1 MGEVILEIFGT
12 VTGLLYV
19 WFEIKH
25 SRFMW
30 IVGIVMS
37 VCYIVVFGIESLY
50 ASMGLYVYYLGV
62 SVYGWF
68 KWSGNTRLQ
77 EKQPVLKPVRITRS
91 TAWLTAGLLITVFGG
106 VWAVL
111 RFLTDH
117 PAPVMDAAIT
127 ALNMVAT
134 WLLTRSIIEQWLL
147 FVVANI
153 LAIILYAQTGLW
165 FVTGLYGVYL
175 VASVIGYISWRRKIS

>member
-91 TAWLTAGLLITVFGG
+91 TAWLTAGLLITVS
-106 VWAVL
+106 A
-111 RFLTDH
+111 
-117 PAPVMDAAIT
+117 
-127 ALNMVAT
+127 
-134 WLLTRSIIEQWLL
+134 E
-147 FVVANI
+147 
-153 LAIILYAQTGLW
+153 Y
-165 FVTGLYGVYL
+165 GLYSG
-175 VASVIGYISWRRKIS
+175 S